1 MNNSPFLKEVVITLD
16 KNALEV
22 ITQRLRIM
30 RLPEMANQIMMMW
43 ESGELNTIS
52 TIDLLERMT
61 SEEMMSRTN
70 NKIKRILKA
79 ANMSQPFSNLA
90 DFEITPER
98 KINEA
103 VLKQISDD
111 EYIIKKRNVI
121 ILGSCGT
128 GKSYLANAL
137 IANACEHLHTALYCR
152 MFEIFMDM
160 NEARNFGDGNIK
172 NVMNKYTKPEVLVID
187 DFMLDE
193 ITNTESMDL
202 FKILE
207 YRNANTSTIIVSQL
221 EPKEWHSRMKNGVLA
236 DAVLDRITGGAYK
249 ITISGDS
256 HRQKK

>member
-1 MNNSPFLKEVVITLD
+1 MD

-22 ITQRLRIM
+22 ITKRLRIM
-30 RLPEMANQIMMMW
+30 RLPEMTNQIMMMW

-103 VLKQISDD
+103 VLKQICDD

-221 EPKEWHSRMKNGVLA
+221 EPKEWHSRMKNSVLA